1 MLRATLLSVFL
12 LMMCGVALASPAVDD
27 VAPDFRLPDQVGK
40 MHSLKDYAGQ
50 WVVLYFYPKDDT
62 PGCTTQAC
70 EFRDNIFAYRR
81 LNAQV
86 LGVSFDDVDSKK
98 EFAEEYNLPFPILA
112 DVDGKA
118 IDAYG
123 VRGEM
128 PLIKMSKRQTFII
141 SPDGKIAKHYESV
154 DVDTHSAEVI
164 ADLEAFSKETK
175 EG

>member
-1 MLRATLLSVFL
+1 MLRAKLLSIIL
-12 LMMCGVALASPAVDD
+12 LLSSAVAFASPAVDEI
-27 VAPDFRLPDQVGK
+27 APDFKLPDQIGK

-112 DVDGKA
+112 DVDGSA

-123 VRGEM
+123 VRSSM
-128 PLIKMSKRQTFII
+128 PLMKMSKRQTFII
-141 SPDGKIAKHYESV
+141 SPDGKVAKHYENV
-154 DVDTHSAEVI
+154 DVDTHSADVI
-164 ADLEAFSKETK
+164 AALEALSADS
-175 EG
+175 